1 MQMHSRTPQ
10 RMRRVMAWMAGS
22 ALVVAMA
29 ATAWAT
35 LRAPATPARTAAPV
49 PPATDARAPDE
60 ASAFIARWGAE
71 AKARYGVAPA
81 DWRRSLSDT
90 FAYADARAWA
100 NARAATSL
108 DGALAA
114 LTRTAAPAP
123 VRVPGAAADL
133 PELQLTVIEPCR
145 IADTRVAVGRLGDG
159 ETRLFKTVESSHIPQ
174 GGRGDGCE
182 LESANPVAMLVT
194 VTAVL
199 PSRAGYATVHSPDEP
214 RPLAAAINYA
224 AGDIVNNTVAVKVDT
239 SVPER
244 PFALYSYAGADYVV
258 DIVGYY
264 TPRVATE
271 VQMDCE
277 LTQTRQFA
285 PSGYPFSYVDVPQCT
300 PGYTAVSAHCQS
312 YGSTAPGR
320 EGDVT
325 MDWGMH
331 GLMGLQTATERQL
344 WTVCEGLET
353 MPKDLGGGTVVMV
366 FDQCCRVRE
375 VPSAP

>member
-1 MQMHSRTPQ
+1 
-10 RMRRVMAWMAGS
+10 
-22 ALVVAMA
+22 MA

-35 LRAPATPARTAAPV
+35 LRAPATPALTAATV
-49 PPATDARAPDE
+49 PPAAAARAPDE

-71 AKARYGVAPA
+71 AKTRYGVAPA
-81 DWRRSLSDT
+81 DWGRSLSDA

-108 DGALAA
+108 DGAVAA
-114 LTRTAAPAP
+114 LTRAAASAP
-123 VRVPGAAADL
+123 VRVPGAAGAL

-145 IADTRVAVGRLGDG
+145 IADTRAAVGRLGDG

-214 RPLAAAINYA
+214 KPLAAAINYA
-224 AGDIVNNTVAVKVDT
+224 AGDVVNNTMAVKVDT

-244 PFALYSYAGADYVV
+244 PFALYSYASADYVV

-271 VQMDCE
+271 APMDCE
-277 LTQTRQFA
+277 LMQTRQFA
-285 PSGYPFSYVDVPQCT
+285 PSGYWFSYTHVPQCA

-320 EGDVT
+320 EGDLS
-325 MDWGMH
+325 MDWESQ
-331 GLMGLQTATERQL
+331 GLMNVQMGSQRELR
-344 WTVCEGLET
+344 TVCEGLEF
-353 MPKDLGGGTVVMV
+353 MPKNLGGGSVVMV
-366 FDQCCRVRE
+366 FDQCCRVSE
-375 VPSAP
+375 VPAAP